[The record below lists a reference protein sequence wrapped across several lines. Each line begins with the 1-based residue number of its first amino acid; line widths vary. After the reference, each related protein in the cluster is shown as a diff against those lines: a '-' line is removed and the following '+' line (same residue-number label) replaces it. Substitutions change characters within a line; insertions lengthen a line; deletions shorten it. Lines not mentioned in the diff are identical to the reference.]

1 MHIFLIEN
9 WDTLTHKATW
19 VLNSVIYLVLI
30 FTSLLILYHFTG
42 QYSAKLLKKRDQC
55 RAVYACS
62 HLFWVDDHDN
72 MKDGERILLESAIG
86 NCDEF
91 QVKSNA
97 VEKSLD
103 RENTSPKQVEIPF
116 KPARV
121 LLQDFTWVHAVVDL
135 ACMRDAMK
143 KLGGDSN
150 KINPLVPVDL
160 VIDHSVQVDVARS
173 ENAVQANMEL
183 EFQRNKERFGFLKW
197 GSNAFNNMLVV
208 PPGSGIVHQV
218 NLEYL
223 GRVVFNT
230 NGVLYPDSVVGT
242 DSHTTMID
250 GLGVAG
256 WGVGGIEAEATM
268 LGQPMS
274 MVLPG
279 VVGFKLL
286 GKLRDGVTATD
297 LVLTVTQILRKH
309 GVVGKF
315 VEFYGEGMSEL
326 TLADRATIANMSPE
340 YGATMG
346 FFPVDHVTLQYLK
359 LTGRSD
365 ETVSMIESYLRA
377 NKMFVDYSEPQVER
391 VYSSYLEL
399 NLEDVDPCI
408 SGPKRPHDRV
418 PLKEMKVDW
427 HACLN
432 NKVGFKGFAVP
443 KEFQNK
449 VAEFTFNGTP
459 AHLRHGDVVIAAI
472 TSCTNTSNPSV
483 MLGAALVAK
492 KARELGLQVKPW
504 IKTSLAPGSGVVT
517 KYLQR
522 SGLQKYLNE
531 LGFNIVGY
539 GCTTC
544 IGNSGDINEAVASAI
559 TENDIVAAAVLSGN
573 RNFEGRVH
581 PLTRANYLASPP
593 LVVAYALAGT
603 VDIDFDTEPI
613 GIGNDGTK
621 IFFRDIWPS
630 SEEIA
635 NVVQSSVL
643 PDMFRET
650 YNAITKGNPMWN
662 NLSVPSG
669 SLYAW
674 DSESTYIHEPP
685 YFKDMSMSPPGAH
698 GVKNAYCLLNFGDSI
713 TTDHISPAGSIHK
726 DSPAARYLT
735 ERGVDRR
742 DFNSYGSRRGNDEVM
757 ARGTFA
763 NIRIVNKF
771 LNEVGPKTIHI
782 PSGEKLSVFDAATK
796 YKSDGHDTIILAG
809 AEYGSGSSRDWAAK
823 GPMLLGVK
831 AVIAKSF
838 ERIHRSNLVG
848 MGIIPLC
855 FKPGEDA
862 ETLGLTGHERYTID
876 LPSNVSDIRP
886 GQDVTVVTDD
896 GKTFIATLRFDTE
909 VELAYFNH
917 GGILQYV
924 IRNLINAKH

>member
-1 MHIFLIEN
+1 MAGEN
-9 WDTLTHKATW
+9 P
-19 VLNSVIYLVLI
+19 
-30 FTSLLILYHFTG
+30 FTSILKTLERADGGGGEFGKY
-42 QYSAKLLKKRDQC
+42 YSLPALNDPRIDRLP
-55 RAVYACS
+55 YS
-62 HLFWVDDHDN
+62 I
-72 MKDGERILLESAIG
+72 RILLESAIR

-91 QVKSNA
+91 QVKSKD
-97 VEKSLD
+97 VEKIID
-103 RENTSPKQVEIPF
+103 WENSAPKLVEIPF

-121 LLQDFTWVHAVVDL
+121 LLQDFTGVPAVVDL
-135 ACMRDAMK
+135 ACMRDAMTS
-143 KLGGDSN
+143 LGGDSN

-183 EFQRNKERFGFLKW
+183 EFHRNKERFAFLKW
-197 GSNAFNNMLVV
+197 GSKAFQNMLVV

-223 GRVVFNT
+223 GRVVFNRE
-230 NGVLYPDSVVGT
+230 GLLYPDSVVGT

-256 WGVGGIEAEATM
+256 WGVGGIEAEAAM

-279 VVGFKLL
+279 VVGFKLN
-286 GKLRDGVTATD
+286 GKLRNGVTATD
-297 LVLTVTQILRKH
+297 LVLTVTQMLRKH

-326 TLADRATIANMSPE
+326 SLADRATIANMSPE

-365 ETVSMIESYLRA
+365 DTVTMIESYLRA
-377 NKMFVDYSEPQVER
+377 NKMFVDYNEPQSER

-399 NLEDVDPCI
+399 NLEDVDPCV

-418 PLKEMKVDW
+418 SLKEMKSDW
-427 HACLN
+427 HACLDN
-432 NKVGFKGFAVP
+432 RVGFKGFAIP
-443 KEFQNK
+443 KDVQSK
-449 VAEFTFNGTP
+449 VAEFNFQGTP
-459 AHLRHGDVVIAAI
+459 AQLRHGDVVIAAI

-492 KARELGLQVKPW
+492 KACELGLEVKPW

-517 KYLQR
+517 KYLEK
-522 SGLQKYLNE
+522 SGLTPYLNQ

-544 IGNSGDINEAVASAI
+544 IGNSGDIDESVASAI
-559 TENDIVAAAVLSGN
+559 TENDIVASAVLSGN

-603 VDIDFDTEPI
+603 VDIDFETEPI
-613 GIGNDGTK
+613 GIGKDGK
-621 IFFRDIWPS
+621 EIFFREIWPS
-630 SEEIA
+630 SEEVA
-635 NVVQSSVL
+635 EVVQSSVL
-643 PDMFRET
+643 PDMFKAT
-650 YNAITKGNPMWN
+650 YNAITEGNPMWN
-662 NLSVPSG
+662 QLSVPSG
-669 SLYAW
+669 KVYEW
-674 DSESTYIHEPP
+674 DPKSTYIHEPP
-685 YFKDMSMSPPGAH
+685 YFKNMSLSPPGPH
-698 GVKNAYCLLNFGDSI
+698 SVKDAYCLLNFGDSI

-726 DSPAARYLT
+726 DSPAAKFLI
-735 ERGVDRR
+735 EHGVDRR
-742 DFNSYGSRRGNDEVM
+742 DFNSYGSRRGNDEIM

-763 NIRIVNKF
+763 NIRIVNKL
-771 LNEVGPKTIHI
+771 LNGEVGPKTVHI
-782 PSGEKLSVFDAATK
+782 PSGEKVSVFDAAMK
-796 YKSDGHDTIILAG
+796 YKTEGYDTIILAG

-848 MGIIPLC
+848 MGIVPLC
-855 FKPGEDA
+855 FKSGEDA
-862 ETLGLTGHERYTID
+862 DTLGLTGQERYSIE
-876 LPSNVSDIRP
+876 LPSSVSEIKP
-886 GQDVTVVTDD
+886 GQDITVVTDN
-896 GKTFIATLRFDTE
+896 GKSFTCTLRFDTE
-909 VELAYFNH
+909 VELAYFDH

>member
-1 MHIFLIEN
+1 MAAEN
-9 WDTLTHKATW
+9 PFNSILRTLEKPGGAEFGKYFSLPA
-19 VLNSVIYLVLI
+19 LNDPRIDKLP
-30 FTSLLILYHFTG
+30 
-42 QYSAKLLKKRDQC
+42 YSIK
-55 RAVYACS
+55 
-62 HLFWVDDHDN
+62 
-72 MKDGERILLESAIG
+72 ILLESAIR

-91 QVKSNA
+91 QVKSKD
-97 VEKSLD
+97 VEKIID
-103 RENTSPKQVEIPF
+103 WENTAPKMVEIPF

-121 LLQDFTWVHAVVDL
+121 LLQDFTGVPAVVDL
-135 ACMRDAMK
+135 ACMRDAMN

-183 EFQRNKERFGFLKW
+183 EFKRNKERFAFLKW
-197 GSNAFNNMLVV
+197 GSNAFDNMLVV

-230 NGVLYPDSVVGT
+230 NGVMYPDSVVGT

-256 WGVGGIEAEATM
+256 WGVGGIEAEAAM

-286 GKLRDGVTATD
+286 GKLRSGVTATD
-297 LVLTVTQILRKH
+297 LVLTVTQMLRSH

-326 TLADRATIANMSPE
+326 SLADRATIANMSPE

-365 ETVSMIESYLRA
+365 DTITMIEAYLRA
-377 NKMFVDYSEPQVER
+377 NKMFVDYSEPQIER
-391 VYSSYLEL
+391 KYSSYLEL
-399 NLEDVDPCI
+399 NLEDVEPCM

-418 PLKEMKVDW
+418 PLRLMKADW
-427 HACLN
+427 HACLDN
-432 NKVGFKGFAVP
+432 RVGFKGFAVP
-443 KEFQNK
+443 KESQTK
-449 VAEFTFNGTP
+449 AAPFTFNGTP
-459 AHLRHGDVVIAAI
+459 AKLRHGDVVIAAI

-492 KARELGLQVKPW
+492 KACDLGLEVKPW

-517 KYLQR
+517 KYLQK
-522 SGLQKYLNE
+522 SGLQKYLNQ
-531 LGFNIVGY
+531 LGFSIVGY

-544 IGNSGDINEAVASAI
+544 IGNSGDIDEAVAAAI

-603 VDIDFDTEPI
+603 VDIDFETQPI
-613 GIGNDGTK
+613 GLGKDGRE
-621 IFFRDIWPS
+621 IFFREIWPS
-630 SEEIA
+630 SEEVA
-635 NVVQSSVL
+635 DVVQSSVL
-643 PDMFRET
+643 PDMFKAT
-650 YNAITKGNPMWN
+650 YEAITKGNPMWN
-662 NLSVPSG
+662 QLSVPSG
-669 SLYAW
+669 TLYSW
-674 DSESTYIHEPP
+674 ESSSTYIHEPP
-685 YFKDMSMSPPGAH
+685 YFKGMSMSPPGPH
-698 GVKNAYCLLNFGDSI
+698 GVKDAYCLLNFGDSI

-726 DSPAARYLT
+726 DSPAAKYLI

-763 NIRIVNKF
+763 NIRIVNK
-771 LNEVGPKTIHI
+771 LLKGEVGPKTIHI
-782 PSGEKLSVFDAATK
+782 PSGEKLSVFEAAMR
-796 YKSDGHDTIILAG
+796 YKNEGQDTIILAG

-848 MGIIPLC
+848 MGIVPLC
-855 FKPGEDA
+855 YKAGEDA
-862 ETLGLTGHERYTID
+862 DTLGLTGHERFSID
-876 LPSNVSDIRP
+876 LPSSVSEIRP
-886 GQDVTVVTDD
+886 GQDVQVVTDN
-896 GKTFIATLRFDTE
+896 GKSFTCIARFDTE
-909 VELAYFNH
+909 VELAYFDH

-924 IRNLINAKH
+924 IRNLIKQ